1 MDGFLVVDK
10 PAGKT
15 SHDIVNFI
23 RRLTGQK
30 KAGHTGTLDPFATGV
45 LPIALGEA
53 TKAIPFL
60 DEGRKEYRAV
70 MKLGEST
77 DTQDFTGNIVDV
89 GEWRSVTLDLLN
101 QLFIKYTG
109 RIRQLPPMYSAVKRN
124 GVPLYKLARKG
135 GEVARQ
141 ARHAE
146 IFTLELENESMPEVA
161 FRVACSRGTYIRTLA
176 HDMGKD
182 LGCGAHLLSL
192 QRLAS
197 GPFDLS
203 TALTLEN
210 LASLAS
216 EGALG
221 EKVISPLEAL
231 GHLEMLQV
239 NESGLKR
246 VTNGIAPQWNDFVS
260 PPGFIDPG
268 SLVRISHSRRLIA
281 VVRVVGDRENPFK
294 LLRVFN

>member
-89 GEWRSVTLDLLN
+89 GEWRSVTQDLLN
-101 QLFIKYTG
+101 LVFIKYTG

-135 GEVARQ
+135 SEVARE
-141 ARHAE
+141 ARDAE
-146 IFTLELENESMPEVA
+146 IIKLEIEKESMPEVA
-161 FRVACSRGTYIRTLA
+161 FRVTCSRGTYIRTLA

-203 TALTLEN
+203 NALTLEN
-210 LASLAS
+210 LTSLAS
-216 EGALG
+216 DGALG

-231 GHLEMLQV
+231 GHLVMLQV
-239 NESGLKR
+239 NETGVKR
-246 VTNGIAPQWNDFVS
+246 LTNGISPQWDDFVS

-268 SLVRISHSRRLIA
+268 SLVRISNPRRLIA
-281 VVRVVGDRENPFK
+281 VARVVGDRENPFK